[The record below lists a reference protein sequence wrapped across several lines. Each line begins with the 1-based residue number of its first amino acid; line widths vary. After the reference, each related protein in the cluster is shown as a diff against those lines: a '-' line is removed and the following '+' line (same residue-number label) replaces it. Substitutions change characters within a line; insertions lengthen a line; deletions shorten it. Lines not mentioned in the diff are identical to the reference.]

1 MDGAKDYSELI
12 FFLKVCWWQKITTLE
27 SKLLLAHE
35 ELMKSQTTLFIA
47 ESEKAED
54 LRELVV
60 MGVQLEKKFQLECIA
75 TMLDAAAIE
84 AHNSLRLWEEA
95 TNW

>member
-1 MDGAKDYSELI
+1 MDGAKDYFELN
-12 FFLKVCWWQKITTLE
+12 LKKKVCWWQKITTLE
-27 SKLLLAHE
+27 SKLLLAHD

-60 MGVQLEKKFQLECIA
+60 MRVELEKKFQLERTA

-84 AHNSLRLWEEA
+84 AHNSL
-95 TNW
+95 